1 MVNLFRACVGLPPE
15 SHMALEHRVPSMMV
29 KHCATANNGAKRS
42 LSENKNINDA
52 ENEKLSAKRLK
63 TN

>member
-1 MVNLFRACVGLPPE
+1 MVNVFRACVGLPPE

-29 KHCATANNGAKRS
+29 VPSAAASNGVKRS
-42 LSENKNINDA
+42 MSDNKNGNAVED
-52 ENEKLSAKRLK
+52 EKLSAKRLK